1 MTLLVLAVV
10 GITAGGVALA
20 GSGRR
25 RRRRLATRAAR
36 DLPGAV
42 GDLAR
47 SVGAGATLTVALR
60 ELAGGP
66 VGLLGTEVAGAV
78 ALLDRGLG
86 VDRVMELW
94 GRASRIDGVEL
105 LVAACRFSR
114 GRGVALVAALDGV
127 AAALVDRIEL
137 DDEVRALTSQART
150 SATVLVALPLIG
162 VTVLAAVDPSFVG
175 VVLGSTSG
183 RACLV
188 IGVVLDGLGA
198 AVSNRLVT
206 RAVAASGV
214 QGSGRRH
221 HRWAR

>member
-1 MTLLVLAVV
+1 M
-10 GITAGGVALA
+10 
-20 GSGRR
+20 
-25 RRRRLATRAAR
+25 
-36 DLPGAV
+36 

-162 VTVLAAVDPSFVG
+162 VTVLAAVDPSFAG
-175 VVLGSTSG
+175 VVLGSGAG

-188 IGVVLDGLGA
+188 VGVVLDGLGA
-198 AVSNRLVT
+198 VVSNRLVT
-206 RAVAASGV
+206 RAVAAPGV
-214 QGSGRRH
+214 QGSGRRNR
-221 HRWAR
+221 RWAR

>member
-25 RRRRLATRAAR
+25 RCRRLATRAAR

-105 LVAACRFSR
+105 LVAACRFSQ

>member
-105 LVAACRFSR
+105 LVAACRFSQ

-206 RAVAASGV
+206 RAVAGSGV
-214 QGSGRRH
+214 QGSGRRNR
-221 HRWAR
+221 RWAR

>member
-25 RRRRLATRAAR
+25 RCRRLATRAAR

-47 SVGAGATLTVALR
+47 SVGSGATLTVALR

-105 LVAACRFSR
+105 LVAACRFSQ

-162 VTVLAAVDPSFVG
+162 VTVLAAVDPSFAG
-175 VVLGSTSG
+175 VVLGSGAG

-188 IGVVLDGLGA
+188 VGVVLDGLGA
-198 AVSNRLVT
+198 VVSNRLVT
-206 RAVAASGV
+206 RAVAAPGV
-214 QGSGRRH
+214 QGSGRRNR
-221 HRWAR
+221 RWAR